1 MSGWKAPRSKA
12 ERDPA
17 FVGYQRNTEWVGPRI
32 ALLPGDVRVDL
43 R

>member
-1 MSGWKAPRSKA
+1 MPGWKAPRSKA

-17 FVGYQRNTEWVGPRI
+17 VVGYQRNTERVGPGI

-43 R
+43 